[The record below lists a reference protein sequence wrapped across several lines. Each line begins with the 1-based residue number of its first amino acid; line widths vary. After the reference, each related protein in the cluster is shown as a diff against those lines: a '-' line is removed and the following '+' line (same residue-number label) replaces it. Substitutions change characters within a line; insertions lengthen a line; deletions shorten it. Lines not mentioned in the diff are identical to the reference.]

1 VVAPPRSDAY
11 EDGESGLVCR
21 TSRGAKSPGQGK
33 RRQPVRADV
42 RRRGQPP
49 GQGKRRPP
57 ARARAEE
64 LLNNYKPPAIPS
76 QALTGA
82 GFREALAF
90 LLSFWA
96 SRCPDAPFSPCRLK
110 GGGFRAISGIGTGHR
125 YAWLRCHLF
134 WARAPGATTRGPNNA
149 LAPATSAG
157 ADLPPAGAG

>member
-1 VVAPPRSDAY
+1 
-11 EDGESGLVCR
+11 
-21 TSRGAKSPGQGK
+21 
-33 RRQPVRADV
+33 VRAGV

-49 GQGKRRPP
+49 GQGKRRPPARAGVSCRGQPLGYGMRRPP

-96 SRCPDAPFSPCRLK
+96 SRCPDAPFSPCGRRGL
-110 GGGFRAISGIGTGHR
+110 GG
-125 YAWLRCHLF
+125 
-134 WARAPGATTRGPNNA
+134 
-149 LAPATSAG
+149 
-157 ADLPPAGAG
+157 